1 MPVLKKQIMLSRV
14 MLLLAVTAWSGCN
27 FFKTSSEEKSPEEKL
42 LEEVKKA
49 EATLYGED
57 NNFKFDEK
65 LAFDVI
71 KSYEEFVQ
79 KYPKS
84 KASPEM
90 LLKSADLH
98 RAMKSYTTALE
109 TYKRIETDYP
119 DFEKIP
125 QVIFL
130 EGFVYENELYK
141 LEKAKERYEFFLS
154 KYPSHELADDVKF
167 SLQNLGKSPE
177 EIIKEFEQKQPAKA
191 DTAAS

>member
-1 MPVLKKQIMLSRV
+1 MLTRALFVISA
-14 MLLLAVTAWSGCN
+14 LAFSGCN
-27 FFKTSSEEKSPEEKL
+27 FFKTTTEEKS
-42 LEEVKKA
+42 LEEVRKS

-57 NNFKFDEK
+57 KNFKFDEK

-98 RAMKSYTTALE
+98 RALKSYTVALE
-109 TYKRIETDYP
+109 TYKRIENDYP
-119 DFEKIP
+119 DFEKLA

-130 EGFVYENELYK
+130 EGFVYENELFK
-141 LEKAKERYEFFLS
+141 LEKAKERYEHFLS
-154 KYPSHELADDVKF
+154 K
-167 SLQNLGKSPE
+167 
-177 EIIKEFEQKQPAKA
+177 
-191 DTAAS
+191 